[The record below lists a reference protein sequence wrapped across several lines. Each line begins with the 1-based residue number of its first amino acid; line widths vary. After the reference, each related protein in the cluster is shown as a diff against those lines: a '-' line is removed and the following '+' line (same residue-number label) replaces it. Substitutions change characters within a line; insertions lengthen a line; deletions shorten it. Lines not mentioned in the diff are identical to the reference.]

1 MYSTIKNVTFLIAI
15 IILLLPNKLLSIYKL
30 KPQDFS
36 LRIKNGHIDISKMTK
51 PQKDTIVFGLFNYED
66 LLEDIAVYYKSKEQI
81 KIFRNCGNGY
91 MEEWR
96 TIKTNGKKVI
106 NIEAIPPDNYF
117 LNPYQKYSI
126 EINYLDGTK
135 EKIGNKKIL
144 NPDYVESKTPI
155 RDFLYDPKAFI
166 YNITFIEQW
175 RSERNYQPVYHTDVG
190 DIDRDGKNEAIYTF
204 YPQGGSYYPTHL
216 VIFECVNQNQ
226 YRIDWDSVYSFGG
239 FYNLGFPMTDF
250 DKDGNKEFFSMGRN
264 PAQQSEIGLFECYGE
279 GVYKYMHTNLTRQ
292 SFPME
297 INLLDSVTIG
307 DTTSPGFWILYSNYA
322 ENFYTEFQKYQFKK
336 KYSSVFEFR
345 PVIPD
350 CLQGNNYFVYSIT
363 ASDIDKDGKEE
374 IVEGDTQWGSGYIG
388 YWDSTGAATHKGYTY
403 KVIYPAAP
411 ISGGYLIGKDFDGD
425 KYNEITACGIGI
437 GTGSIGIVK
446 HTGNP
451 GENLFSV
458 MWWDS
463 AGIEAMPNMGID
475 TGSIEGKYTILY
487 PTQISIP
494 GPFNPLPQLHL
505 LTYSQNSIYNF
516 FQSCHLIK
524 DSIAFIGAK
533 LFDIDKDN
541 KVNIIASTG
550 LENNPPEVYFHLM
563 DWEQFG
569 TIGINNLL
577 SNVIEN
583 YKLYQN
589 YPNPFNSLTKIKYE
603 ITKKSFVE
611 INIYDLLGKKIEKIL
626 SNNQKPGIYE
636 VTFNGSSLCS
646 GIYFYT
652 LFVNGKTL
660 DTKKMIMIK

>member
-1 MYSTIKNVTFLIAI
+1 MYSLIRHITFIITLII
-15 IILLLPNKLLSIYKL
+15 FLLPDKLYSVYIF
-30 KPQDFS
+30 KPQDFG
-36 LRIKNGHIDISKMTK
+36 LQINLGHINKSKMTK
-51 PQKDTIVFGLFNYED
+51 LQKDTIVFGLFNLED
-66 LLEDIAVYYKSKEQI
+66 LSEDIAIYYRSRGKI
-81 KIFRNCGNGY
+81 IIFRNCGNGNA
-91 MEEWR
+91 EEWR
-96 TIKTNGKKVI
+96 TIEANGKKII
-106 NIEAIPPDNYF
+106 NIKAVPPDNYF
-117 LNPYQKYSI
+117 LNPYQRYSI

-144 NPDYVESKTPI
+144 NPDYVESKSPI
-155 RDFLYDPKAFI
+155 RDFFYEPKAFI

-175 RSERNYQPVYHTDVG
+175 RSERNYQPVYHTEVG
-190 DIDRDGKNEAIYTF
+190 DIDRDGKNEAVYTF
-204 YPQGGSYYPTHL
+204 YPEGGSYYPTHL
-216 VIFECVNQNQ
+216 VIFECINQNQ
-226 YRIDWDSVYSFGG
+226 YRIDWDSVYNFGG
-239 FYNLGFPMTDF
+239 FYNLGFPLTDF
-250 DKDGNKEFFSMGRN
+250 DKDGNKEFFSMGRD
-264 PAQQSEIGLFECYGE
+264 PAQQREIGLFECYGE

-292 SFPME
+292 SLPME
-297 INLLDSVTIG
+297 INLLDSVIIG

-322 ENFYTEFQKYQFKK
+322 ENYYTEFQKYQIKK

-345 PVIPD
+345 PFIPD

-374 IVEGDTQWGSGYIG
+374 IVEGDTQWGTGYIG

-411 ISGGYLIGKDFDGD
+411 ISGGYLIGKDLDGD
-425 KYNEITACGIGI
+425 KYKEITACGIGI

-451 GENLFSV
+451 GENTFNV

-475 TGSIEGKYTILY
+475 TGSIDGKYSILF

-516 FQSCHLIK
+516 FQSCHIIK

-541 KVNIIASTG
+541 KINIIASTG
-550 LENNPPEVYFHLM
+550 LENNPPETYFHLM

-569 TIGINNLL
+569 TIGINNQF
-577 SNVIEN
+577 SNIVEN

-589 YPNPFNSLTKIKYE
+589 YPNPFNPTTKILYNLQKSGFVN
-603 ITKKSFVE
+603 IT
-611 INIYDLLGKKIEKIL
+611 IYNTSGQVIKIL
-626 SNNQKPGIYE
+626 TNEYRNAGSYIVEFDGSNL
-636 VTFNGSSLCS
+636 SS
-646 GIYFYT
+646 GIYFYKIT
-652 LFVNGKTL
+652 SGTYSEV
-660 DTKKMIMIK
+660 KKMILIK